1 MVMTKMTIRRIWMVS
16 LIGITGE
23 NLCDDVD
30 DNDDDT
36 DDDVVN
42 DDDDVNDD
50 DNVGG
55 RCL

>member
-30 DNDDDT
+30 DNDDD
-36 DDDVVN
+36 
-42 DDDDVNDD
+42 DVNDD